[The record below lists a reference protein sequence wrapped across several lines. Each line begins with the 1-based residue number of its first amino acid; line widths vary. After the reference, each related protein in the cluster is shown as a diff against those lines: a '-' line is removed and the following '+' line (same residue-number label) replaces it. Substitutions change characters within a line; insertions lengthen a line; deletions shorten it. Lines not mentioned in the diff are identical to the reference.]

1 MSSRLKMALE
11 ELGLDMPEEKQ
22 LAEAGGHDEL
32 AELLSDEPAAAV
44 EEIVEVSDEMGEVVD
59 ALEGLVAFIAQ
70 TSPETAKGI
79 LVATE
84 SMLAATGY
92 DGLLTKNVISAES
105 MGNPAALIQAWQK
118 DLEVA
123 QEGILG
129 KAGNAIA
136 NFWTYTETVGK
147 KQAARA
153 EALLSQVNELGSAK
167 PNTKM
172 LSMSEAIASTH
183 VNGTVSAT
191 ALIGG
196 YTNLLN
202 VQEKMR
208 EDIVGAL
215 VKFNQAAL
223 HAAREAAGMGA
234 HALWL
239 VNLILRVCQYVFLF
253 AASFFYAVGVGTLA
267 VGQVNLAIMS
277 FIGATYYNIKSVLT
291 GLAANL
297 VAYIYKTLG
306 IEKDPK
312 IEKMVNDFTKAMV
325 AFVENVAS
333 HTSKNLPGGCE
344 LVSQS
349 DKKNGALLAILE
361 TSKAPEGDA
370 PVLTT
375 DEMKKLLTLVIR
387 GGNEFQH
394 ASTIDK
400 KIYSIVEK
408 NAEDAYFGKAFASR
422 RVTEM
427 TARKAA
433 DVYRKPAAGLS
444 KLQHASTRGILAY
457 VEASLKHY
465 H

>member
-1 MSSRLKMALE
+1 MSSRLRMALE
-11 ELGLDMPEEKQ
+11 ELEPAMPEEAQ

-32 AELLSDEPAAAV
+32 VELLSDEPADAV
-44 EEIVEVSDEMGEVVD
+44 EEIVEVSDEVGDVVE
-59 ALEGLVAFIAQ
+59 ALEGLVAFIAK

-92 DGLLTKNVISAES
+92 DSMLTKHVISAES
-105 MGNPAALIQAWQK
+105 IGNPAALILAWQK

-153 EALLSQVNELGSAK
+153 EALLTQVKELGAAK

-172 LSMSEAIASTH
+172 LPMTEAIASTH
-183 VNGTVSAT
+183 VNGTVTAT

-208 EDIVGAL
+208 KDIVGAL
-215 VKFNQAAL
+215 EKFNQAAL
-223 HAAREAAGMGA
+223 HAAQGAAGMGA

-239 VNLILRVCQYVFLF
+239 VNLILRVCQFVFYF
-253 AASFFYAVGVGTLA
+253 AGSFFFGFGLGAMAAQPLLA
-267 VGQVNLAIMS
+267 TTAFLGSIY
-277 FIGATYYNIKSVLT
+277 FNIRSIIT

-297 VAYIYKTLG
+297 IAYTYKTLG

-312 IEKMVNDFTKAMV
+312 IEKMVNDFANAMV
-325 AFVENVAS
+325 TFVEDVAS

-344 LVSQS
+344 LVSQR
-349 DKKNGALLAILE
+349 DQKNGALLALLE
-361 TSKAPEGDA
+361 TSKSPEGDA
-370 PVLTT
+370 PVLTP

-387 GGNEFQH
+387 GGHEFEH
-394 ASTIDK
+394 ASAIDQ
-400 KIYSIVEK
+400 KIFSIVEK
-408 NAEDAYFGKAFASR
+408 NTDDVYFGKAFASR

>member
-1 MSSRLKMALE
+1 MTSRLKMALE

-147 KQAARA
+147 KQADRA
-153 EALLSQVNELGSAK
+153 EALLSQVKELGSAK

-239 VNLILRVCQYVFLF
+239 VNLILRVCQFVFYFAGSFLF
-253 AASFFYAVGVGTLA
+253 GFGLGIGITQPVLA
-267 VGQVNLAIMS
+267 NMAFAGSI
-277 FIGATYYNIKSVLT
+277 YYNIRSIIT

-297 VAYIYKTLG
+297 IAYAYKTLG

-349 DKKNGALLAILE
+349 DKKNGALLALLE

-394 ASTIDK
+394 TSTIDQ

-408 NAEDAYFGKAFASR
+408 NTEDAYFGKAFASR